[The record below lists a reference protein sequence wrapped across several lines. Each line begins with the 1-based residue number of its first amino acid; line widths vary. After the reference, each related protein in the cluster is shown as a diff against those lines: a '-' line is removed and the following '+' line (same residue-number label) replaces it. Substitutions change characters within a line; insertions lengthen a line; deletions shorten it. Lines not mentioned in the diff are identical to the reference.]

1 MKHQA
6 PKTSFDS
13 AISTR
18 PKEIAKTK
26 VEGTITFYYY
36 NATYK
41 PLCVA
46 SSCET

>member
-26 VEGTITFYYY
+26 EEGTITFYYH
-36 NATYK
+36 NATY
-41 PLCVA
+41 
-46 SSCET
+46 